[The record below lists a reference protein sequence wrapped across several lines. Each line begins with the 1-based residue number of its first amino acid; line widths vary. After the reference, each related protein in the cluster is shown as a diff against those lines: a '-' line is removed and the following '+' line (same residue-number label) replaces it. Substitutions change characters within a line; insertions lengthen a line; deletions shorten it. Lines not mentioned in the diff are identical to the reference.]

1 MEARQFNPSLVGQ
14 PLSNHHIDPLIRK
27 LGVASALPNDDV
39 ELLRSVRIT
48 VRNLAPGEDLV
59 RAGQVSHISALV
71 LSGMVCRYNMLG
83 TGTRQIMSFHISG
96 DIPDLQSLF
105 IERMDHTVAAI
116 GSATMG
122 LMPHEDLERVFRK
135 SFNLAS
141 LMWRETLIDA
151 AIFRQWIAN
160 IGGRPALAAM
170 AHLFCE
176 MITRAKAVGLVNGG
190 NSYRLTLTQQD
201 IGDALGLSI
210 VHVNRTIR
218 KLRELGCIAWE
229 PGLLTVLDWDAL
241 SEAGDFDPS
250 YLHMKGS

>member
-1 MEARQFNPSLVGQ
+1 MA
-14 PLSNHHIDPLIRK
+14 NHHIEPLVRK
-27 LGVASALPNDDV
+27 LSVTSNLTEDDI

-48 VRNLAPGEDLV
+48 VRHLSAGENLI
-59 RAGQVSHISALV
+59 RTGQISHISALV

-83 TGTRQIMSFHISG
+83 AGARQIMSFHIQG
-96 DIPDLQSLF
+96 DIPDMQSVFLK
-105 IERMDHTVAAI
+105 RMDHNVAAV
-116 GSATMG
+116 GAATMG

-135 SFNLAS
+135 SFHLAS

-160 IGGRPALAAM
+160 IGGRPALSAM

-176 MITRAKAVGLVNGG
+176 LITRAKVVGLVGG
-190 NSYRLTLTQQD
+190 DDSYRLALTQQD

-218 KLRELGCIAWE
+218 KLREMGCIAWE
-229 PGLLTVLDWDAL
+229 PGLLTVLNWSML
-241 SEAGDFDPS
+241 RQAGDFDPS
-250 YLHMKGS
+250 YLHMEKEEP

>member
-1 MEARQFNPSLVGQ
+1 MA
-14 PLSNHHIDPLIRK
+14 HHIDPLLRR
-27 LGVASALPNDDV
+27 LNLASALPGEDV
-39 ELLRSVRIT
+39 ELLQNVRMT
-48 VRNLAPGEDLV
+48 VRNLAPGEDLI
-59 RAGQVSHISALV
+59 RAGQVSHFSALV

-83 TGTRQIMSFHISG
+83 SGARQIMSFHIPG

-105 IERMDHTVAAI
+105 LERMDHTVCALGPA
-116 GSATMG
+116 SMG
-122 LMPHEDLERVFRK
+122 LMPHEDLERVFRR

-160 IGGRPALAAM
+160 IGGRPALSAM

-176 MITRAKAVGLVNGG
+176 MISRARAVGLVGSD
-190 NSYRLTLTQQD
+190 NSYRLALTQQD

-218 KLRELGCIAWE
+218 KLREMGCISWE
-229 PGLLTVLDWDAL
+229 PGLLTVLNWDAL
-241 SEAGDFDPS
+241 REAGDFDPA
-250 YLHMKGS
+250 YLHTKAG

>member
-1 MEARQFNPSLVGQ
+1 VA
-14 PLSNHHIDPLIRK
+14 NHHIDPLIRK
-27 LGVASALPNDDV
+27 LNIASALPDDDV

-48 VRNLAPGEDLV
+48 VRNLPPGEDLV
-59 RAGQVSHISALV
+59 LAGQISHISALV

-83 TGTRQIMSFHISG
+83 TGTRQIMSFHIPG

-105 IERMDHTVAAI
+105 LERMDHTVAAI
-116 GSATMG
+116 GPATVG

-176 MITRAKAVGLVNGG
+176 MITRAKAVGLVGNG
-190 NSYRLTLTQQD
+190 NSYRLVLTQQD

-210 VHVNRTIR
+210 VHVNRTMR
-218 KLRELGCIAWE
+218 KLREMGCIQWE
-229 PGLLTVLDWDAL
+229 PGLLTAVNWDAL
-241 SEAGDFDPS
+241 CEAGDFDVS
-250 YLHMKGS
+250 YLHTKAG